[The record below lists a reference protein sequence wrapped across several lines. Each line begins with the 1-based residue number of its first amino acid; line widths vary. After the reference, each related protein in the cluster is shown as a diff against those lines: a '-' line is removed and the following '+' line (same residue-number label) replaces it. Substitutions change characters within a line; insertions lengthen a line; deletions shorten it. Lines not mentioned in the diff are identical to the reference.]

1 MTRMERYEFTEDE
14 RNEIGRKLAQN
25 VALVDRLRQ
34 EKKQSAKDL
43 SDQIKAAE
51 KHSAELAAKINSGY
65 EMREV
70 SNQRAL
76 AFPQR

>member
-1 MTRMERYEFTEDE
+1 MERYEFTERERDE
-14 RNEIGRKLAQN
+14 MGRKLAQT
-25 VALVDRLRQ
+25 VALVDRLRA
-34 EKKQSAKDL
+34 EKKQTAKEA

-51 KHSAELAAKINSGY
+51 KDCAELASKINSGY

-76 AFPQR
+76 AFPER

>member
-1 MTRMERYEFTEDE
+1 MERYEFTERERDE
-14 RNEIGRKLAQN
+14 MGRKLAQT
-25 VALVDRLRQ
+25 VALVDRLRA
-34 EKKQSAKDL
+34 EKKQTAKEA

-51 KHSAELAAKINSGY
+51 KHCADLAAKINSGY

-76 AFPQR
+76 AFPKV